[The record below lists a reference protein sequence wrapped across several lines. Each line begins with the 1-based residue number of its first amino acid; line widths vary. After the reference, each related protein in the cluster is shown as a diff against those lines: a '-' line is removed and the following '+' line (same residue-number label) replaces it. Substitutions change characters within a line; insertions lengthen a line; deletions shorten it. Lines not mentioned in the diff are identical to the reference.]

1 MRQILV
7 ALTLVGLAVP
17 AAAAEPPLQQQRA
30 KRSLEAAARCQ
41 KYQPQ
46 PTAEARRFNGPMKLT
61 QAPPARMERAVNRRF
76 NGCVVPV
83 IVRHDVEKTERWRRE
98 TRTLVLLFDGRDES
112 DAGGTPP

>member
-30 KRSLEAAARCQ
+30 KRSLEAARCQ
-41 KYQPQ
+41 KHQPQ

-83 IVRHDVEKTERWRRE
+83 IVRHDVEKTER
-98 TRTLVLLFDGRDES
+98 
-112 DAGGTPP
+112 